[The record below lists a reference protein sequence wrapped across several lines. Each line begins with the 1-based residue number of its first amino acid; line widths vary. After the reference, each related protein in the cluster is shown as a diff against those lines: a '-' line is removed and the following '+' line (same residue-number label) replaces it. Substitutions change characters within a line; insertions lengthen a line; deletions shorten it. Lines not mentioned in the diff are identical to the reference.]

1 MRVGY
6 ARVSTEEQFLD
17 LQFSALKIAGCDP
30 IFSDHGVW
38 GTRRDRQG
46 LSQALSRLERGD
58 TLVVWRLDRLGR
70 SLSQLV
76 ILMSGLRDRG
86 VHFASLNEAIDT
98 DSPTG
103 MFMFH
108 MIAALA
114 EFERALISER
124 TKAGLAAA
132 RHRGSKLGRPRA
144 LSAQELEEAKDL
156 VKTYPEAFVAKQF
169 GVHVK
174 TLRTALYPRQITQAA
189 S

>member
-1 MRVGY
+1 MKIGY

-17 LQFSALKIAGCDP
+17 LQLSALKNAGCDT
-30 IFSDHGVW
+30 IFSDHGVS
-38 GTRRDRQG
+38 GTRKERQG
-46 LSQALSRLERGD
+46 LNDALSRLARGD

-76 ILMSGLRDRG
+76 ILMSHLRDRS
-86 VHFASLNEAIDT
+86 VHFTSLNESIDT
-98 DSPTG
+98 NSPTG

-114 EFERALISER
+114 EFERSLISER

-132 RHRGSKLGRPRA
+132 RHRGSRLGRPRA
-144 LSAQELEEAKDL
+144 LSPQELSEAMDL
-156 VKTYPEAFVAKQF
+156 VKTYPDEFVAKQF

-174 TLRTALYPRQITQAA
+174 TLRNALYPRNMGQ
-189 S
+189 SVS